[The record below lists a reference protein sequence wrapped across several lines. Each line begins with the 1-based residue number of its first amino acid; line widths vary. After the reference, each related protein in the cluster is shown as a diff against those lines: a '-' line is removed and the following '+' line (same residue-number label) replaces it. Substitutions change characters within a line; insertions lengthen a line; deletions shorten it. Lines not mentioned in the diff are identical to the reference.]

1 MFNFYDVVSQDNEIK
16 NPGYDKHKISL
27 LGGGFRAIIN
37 SGSGTGKT
45 CALMNL
51 IHLFNKTFQHIDI
64 CVKDKHEKLY
74 EHLGD
79 TLNTKKNPDAVSFYE
94 NGATPE
100 MSDNGAIKLIVYDDL
115 LFENQDEI
123 KKYYIYS
130 RKKNYSNIY
139 ISQQF
144 HKIPLSIRQ
153 NTEYFIFGKNMLKKD
168 LDNVFDI
175 MNTDKLS
182 KSEFRDIY
190 NHYTAP
196 NLNVILI
203 DLNRREIRHNITD
216 LITEF

>member
-1 MFNFYDVVSQDNEIK
+1 MFNFYEVVSKDEDIN
-16 NPGYDKHKISL
+16 NPNYEKHKISL
-27 LGGGFRAIIN
+27 LGGGFRMIIN

-74 EHLGD
+74 EHLD
-79 TLNTKKNPDAVSFYE
+79 KTLNTKKHPNIVSFYE
-94 NGATPE
+94 DGEIAPMVNDGLV
-100 MSDNGAIKLIVYDDL
+100 KLIVYDDL
-115 LFENQDEI
+115 LFENQAEI

-130 RKKNYSNIY
+130 RKKKYSNIY

-168 LDNVFDI
+168 LDNVHDI

-182 KSEFRDIY
+182 KAEFRNLY
-190 NHYTAP
+190 NEYTAP
-196 NLNVILI
+196 SLNVILI
-203 DLNRREIRHNITD
+203 DLNLREIRHNITD
-216 LITEF
+216 LITNF